1 MGDAVALV
9 SPRIEGGLIRPL
21 GFGEGFSALL
31 SQAPKYL
38 RTWDGLTK
46 PIPARIEGNLDIT
59 TPMRTQSSN
68 ENQFPTAKSKA
79 RDKIAKKGEKGKF
92 MCWNKGNAAFMIKKP
107 DIEKLIGDHKPLMI
121 GILEANMKHNICLD
135 ILSVDGYK
143 LERDNLHLAKGRTR
157 TAVYINQHLRYK
169 RREDLE
175 PVNSPTI

>member
-1 MGDAVALV
+1 
-9 SPRIEGGLIRPL
+9 
-21 GFGEGFSALL
+21 
-31 SQAPKYL
+31 
-38 RTWDGLTK
+38 
-46 PIPARIEGNLDIT
+46 
-59 TPMRTQSSN
+59 MRTQSSN
-68 ENQFPTAKSKA
+68 KNQFPTAKSKA

-107 DIEKLIGDHKPLMI
+107 DIGKLIGDHKPLMI

-143 LERDNLHLAKGRTR
+143 LEGDNLHLAKGRTR

-175 PVNSPTI
+175 PVNSPTIWLEVNPQGSKPYLVFFGYREWRSLIAMDKMESKQMKEQLIRFSTWRES